1 MNPNGKMTH
10 PEEAALYASVLAS
23 PHDDTVRLVMA
34 DWYDEHEQPERAELI
49 RVGVELARTEEP
61 QYRDVKT
68 IGYLTPQPSRGKPSS
83 PHMAVINAP

>member
-1 MNPNGKMTH
+1 MIY

-23 PHDDTVRLVMA
+23 PQDNTVRLVMA